1 MLNSL
6 IPHHNHPDQP
16 ARAPFKLPSASGPF
30 ASQKAEGDSIA
41 APSPRASA
49 VTAAGD
55 QHPRFCAGQF
65 RQRFAIPRH
74 NAREV
79 AYFCGNSLGLM
90 PHATVAALQRV
101 VEQWRTQAV
110 EAHFRDAD
118 AWMHYHALVRD
129 GLARLVGATALEVVA
144 MNTLTTNLHLMMV
157 SFYRPTAERRKI
169 LIEAGAFPSDR
180 HAVVSQ
186 IRFHGGDPQ
195 RDLIEL
201 APLPGRSTIAGEQI
215 AEVLEREGERI
226 ALVLW
231 PGVQYATGQRF
242 DLATITRLAH
252 AQGCRVGFDLAHA
265 VGNVPVDLHDS
276 GADFAVWCHY
286 KYVNAGPGAIAG
298 CFVHERHAQA
308 ELPRFAGWWGH
319 EAASRFRMG
328 AEFVPT
334 PGAEGWQ
341 LSNPSIFAL
350 APLRA
355 ALAIFDEVGIAA
367 LRAASL
373 DLTGALA
380 AALTQRL
387 GERIEI
393 VTPADPEQRGC
404 QLSLRVRAGREA
416 GRALFEALGRSGI
429 VCDWREPDLIR
440 AAPVPLYN
448 TPEDCERLLAALA
461 SGLETTRS

>member
-1 MLNSL
+1 MTAP
-6 IPHHNHPDQP
+6 IPN
-16 ARAPFKLPSASGPF
+16 PSGY
-30 ASQKAEGDSIA
+30 
-41 APSPRASA
+41 
-49 VTAAGD
+49 
-55 QHPRFCAGQF
+55 HAGQF
-65 RQRFAIPRH
+65 RERFAIPRH
-74 NAREV
+74 GSGEI

-90 PHATVAALQRV
+90 PRSTAAALERV

-110 EAHFRDAD
+110 EAHFTDAD
-118 AWMHYHALVRD
+118 AWMPYHALVRD
-129 GLARLVGATALEVVA
+129 GLARLVGAKPLEVVA

-157 SFYRPTAERRKI
+157 SFYRPTAARRKI

-180 HAVVSQ
+180 HAVASQ
-186 IRFHGGDPQ
+186 IRFHGGDPDS
-195 RDLIEL
+195 DLIEL
-201 APLPGRSTIAGEQI
+201 APLPGHATIATEQM
-215 AEVLEREGERI
+215 ADVLAREGERI

-242 DLATITRLAH
+242 DLATITRLAR

-286 KYVNAGPGAIAG
+286 KYVNSGPGAIAG

-308 ELPRFAGWWGH
+308 DLPRFAGWWGH
-319 EAASRFRMG
+319 EQASRFRMG
-328 AEFVPT
+328 PEFVPT

-355 ALAIFDEVGIAA
+355 SLAIFDEVGIAA

-373 DLTGALA
+373 DLTGSLA
-380 AALTQRL
+380 ASITEHL
-387 GERIEI
+387 GDRIEI
-393 VTPADPEQRGC
+393 LTPADPQQRGC

-416 GRALFEALGRSGI
+416 GRALFESLGQAGI
-429 VCDWREPDLIR
+429 VCDWREPDVIR

-448 TPEDCERLLAALA
+448 TADDSERLLAELA
-461 SGLETTRS
+461 RGLEASS